1 MYPLPQQLGLQS
13 QAVTAFAPAQ
23 KTAISNYQKGFCT
36 SIDQPE
42 DEIEYAVF
50 GRSSRWCS
58 KSLIRRPTAF

>member
-23 KTAISNYQKGFCT
+23 KTPIPINKKDFVQALISPRMRLN
-36 SIDQPE
+36 
-42 DEIEYAVF
+42 AVF

-58 KSLIRRPTAF
+58 KNLIRRPTAF